1 MRGPTSGLEAAER
14 RFALLFLPVACGF
27 GARMALVTFNG
38 PLARLF
44 TDNGYLIGLVLA
56 VGPLVAMVANPWFGR
71 LSDGTWTRFGRR
83 LPYALVGLPL
93 STAILFLI
101 PQAPGYGILLV
112 LFLLRALTISVVG
125 APLMSLIPD
134 LVAPARRGRT
144 MALFMVAGGL
154 GAIAI
159 QGAGKI
165 YWDQD
170 SGLVFYLAGVMMLV
184 VAFPPLLFIRETRPP
199 AAELASARD
208 RASISPAAIVS
219 SIARGSPI
227 ALFLVSASLRYL
239 GIGMVMTYFTLFALT
254 DLSISVGDAALAIA
268 VSGLVRLALALPA
281 GRMVDAYD
289 RRWLLVAAT
298 VGAGVVHGVTGLF
311 ATELWHLY
319 AVACAAAVAGV
330 IDMTCSGPLLM
341 DLMPA
346 HRRGQLL
353 GVNMVLTSLLH
364 GAGALLGGA
373 VFAWTGGYRV
383 VFAIA
388 AISAF
393 ASAWILGRMRMPA
406 PEGGDEGNPTS

>member
-14 RFALLFLPVACGF
+14 RFALLFLPVAFGF
-27 GARMALVTFNG
+27 GARMALVAFNG

-56 VGPLVAMVANPWFGR
+56 IGPLVAMVANPWFGR
-71 LSDGTWTRFGRR
+71 LSDGTWNRFGRR

-101 PQAPGYGILLV
+101 PQSPTYGVLLV

-134 LVAPARRGRT
+134 VVAPARRGRA

-154 GAIAI
+154 GAIVI

-165 YWDQD
+165 YWEQD
-170 SGLVFYLAGVMMLV
+170 FGLVFYLTGVMMLV
-184 VAFPPLLFIRETRPP
+184 LAFPPLLFIRETRPP
-199 AAELASARD
+199 AAELLSARD
-208 RASISPAAIVS
+208 GASVSPAAIVS
-219 SIARGSPI
+219 SIVSGSPV
-227 ALFLVSASLRYL
+227 ALFLISASLRYL
-239 GIGMVMTYFTLFALT
+239 GIGLVLNYFTLFALT

-268 VSGLVRLALALPA
+268 ASGLVRLALALPA
-281 GRMVDAYD
+281 GRIVDVYD
-289 RRWLLVAAT
+289 RRWLLVGAT
-298 VGAGVVHGVTGLF
+298 VVAGAVHLVTGLF
-311 ATELWHLY
+311 ARELWHLY

-330 IDMTCSGPLLM
+330 IDMICSGPLLM

-346 HRRGQLL
+346 HRRGVLL
-353 GVNMVLTSLLH
+353 GVNMVLGSLFH
-364 GAGALLGGA
+364 AAGALLGGA

-388 AISAF
+388 AVAAF
-393 ASAWILGRMRMPA
+393 ASAWILARMKMPEPDA
-406 PEGGDEGNPTS
+406 ASGQPAL